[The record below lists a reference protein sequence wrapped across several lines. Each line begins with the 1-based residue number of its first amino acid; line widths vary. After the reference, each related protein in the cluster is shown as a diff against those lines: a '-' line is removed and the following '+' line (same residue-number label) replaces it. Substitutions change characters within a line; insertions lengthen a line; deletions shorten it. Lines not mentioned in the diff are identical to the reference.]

1 MKDGILH
8 VEVWAE
14 QSTEEQSS
22 TAAAI
27 KRRNQFS
34 FTAPVRLQRR
44 RALAHFRC
52 QASEAVCCARQ
63 DMGAV
68 RRAYTEANM
77 EAEIQGQKLTEVI
90 TKLKGDLKTVAERNA
105 RLLRKMTEMQLL
117 MTDASRKGLVS
128 PQVRRNKTAAA
139 AQCRAA
145 GCLRGAR
152 VVGAGAEGGAGTPEA
167 GREVQVHP
175 GGQADRRRPRVG
187 GWRRWRR
194 DARRLG
200 RLRHHVT
207 QFSTLAPC
215 LSARLAYW

>member
-52 QASEAVCCARQ
+52 QASEAACCARQ

-128 PQVRRNKTAAA
+128 PQVRRKPPPPRSVEP
-139 AQCRAA
+139 RAA
-145 GCLRGAR
+145 YEAR
-152 VVGAGAEGGAGTPEA
+152 ALVQVLKEALELLKPGGKSKFIQAAKLIGDAHASVAGGAGDAT
-167 GREVQVHP
+167 
-175 GGQADRRRPRVG
+175 
-187 GWRRWRR
+187 R
-194 DARRLG
+194 DGSVAC
-200 RLRHHVT
+200 
-207 QFSTLAPC
+207 AIM
-215 LSARLAYW
+215 

>member
-128 PQVRRNKTAAA
+128 PQVRRMKPPPLRSVEP
-139 AQCRAA
+139 RAA
-145 GCLRGAR
+145 YEAR
-152 VVGAGAEGGAGTPEA
+152 ALLVQVLKEALELLKPGGKSKFIQAAKLIGDAHASVAGGAGDAT
-167 GREVQVHP
+167 
-175 GGQADRRRPRVG
+175 
-187 GWRRWRR
+187 R
-194 DARRLG
+194 DGSVAC
-200 RLRHHVT
+200 
-207 QFSTLAPC
+207 AIM
-215 LSARLAYW
+215 